1 VSKNVIVTGGAGFIG
16 GNLTRELVKRGNKVK
31 VIDNLLTGNI
41 HNLDDIIGKIDF
53 VNGDIRDA
61 EMLKKELSGIECI
74 FHQAALPSVPRSI
87 DDPFTSNSHNI
98 DGTLN
103 LLINARDAGVKRVVY
118 AASSSAYGDIEAEYK
133 FEDMPANPLSPYALT
148 KYAGE
153 VYCRLFTKIY
163 GLETVSLRYFN
174 VFGPY
179 QNPASQY
186 AAVIPKFIL
195 LMLNGEQPTI
205 YGDGEHSRDFTF
217 VANNVEANI
226 LASEAKMASGE
237 VINIACGDSITLNQ
251 LVEMINKELGTN
263 IKPKYE
269 PAKVGD
275 VKNSK
280 ASIEKAGRLLNY
292 KPVKNFKEGLKETV
306 QWYKNNQTKQ

>member
-1 VSKNVIVTGGAGFIG
+1 MSKNVIVTGGAGFIG